1 MAAPNEHEAA
11 ERVVASSE
19 QELIAA
25 VEAADAA
32 GVELRIGASPQAD
45 EGFSGRLIQVTSR
58 GLTLTDDG
66 CEADSLAYCG
76 GMLVTVGAG
85 MSWPEFVA
93 LAVES
98 EWVGVE
104 RLAWYQ
110 GSVAG
115 ATIANVHAYGQ
126 SVSDTIAAVR
136 TYDRVARELRRFAM
150 VYCEFERAGSRFS
163 RERMPDGSP
172 RYVLLDIAF
181 LLVQGDL
188 TEQVTDPGLASLLNV
203 ELWQRATLRR
213 TRDAVLAAM
222 RDQDPAP
229 HLR

>member
-1 MAAPNEHEAA
+1 MGSPNDTEVTEH
-11 ERVVASSE
+11 VVASTE

-25 VEAADAA
+25 VEEADAA
-32 GVELRIGASPQAD
+32 GVAVRIGASPQAD
-45 EGFSGRLIQVTSR
+45 DGFSGRLIQVTWR
-58 GLTLTDDG
+58 GLTLKDDG

-104 RLAWYQ
+104 RLAWYR

-150 VYCEFERAGSRFS
+150 VYCEFERDGSRFT

-181 LLVQGDL
+181 LFVQGDL
-188 TEQVTDPGLASLLNV
+188 TEQVKDPGLADLLNV
-203 ELWQRATLRR
+203 DLWQRATLRR
-213 TRDAVLAAM
+213 TRDAVLEAMHEQDAAPGP
-222 RDQDPAP
+222 R
-229 HLR
+229 